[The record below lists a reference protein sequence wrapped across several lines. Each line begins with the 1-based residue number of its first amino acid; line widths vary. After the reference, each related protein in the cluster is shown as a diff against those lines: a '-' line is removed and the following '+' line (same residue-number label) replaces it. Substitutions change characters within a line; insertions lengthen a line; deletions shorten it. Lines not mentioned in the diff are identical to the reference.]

1 MKFISNIGEAN
12 KKKDNTFNITFNNYK
27 QYSYLWNNLYFTDI
41 IEKKQIN
48 NKITF
53 TIKALEVNT
62 LKNYLKNNYFS
73 YSDGLL
79 FFNMISQQLFT
90 LDKNNVGISY
100 FDIDDIIII
109 KDINDN
115 NLFYFVNTGKI
126 IPKKNNL
133 LEILSPFNKNL
144 PFLSPEMKNINT
156 IPSKITK
163 YSSCYSL
170 GLITIYGF
178 LKDKNKT
185 INENTFDEVVGFLG
199 LNKLFYTLKRTIKN
213 LPKDR
218 KLLYI

>member
-1 MKFISNIGEAN
+1 MKFISNSGEVN
-12 KKKDNTFNITFNNYK
+12 KKKGNTFNITFNNYD
-27 QYSYLWNNLYFTDI
+27 QYSYLWNNLYFTDT
-41 IEKKQIN
+41 IEKKQV
-48 NKITF
+48 NKKIIY
-53 TIKALEVNT
+53 TIKALEINT
-62 LKNYLKNNYFS
+62 LKHYLKNNYFS

-100 FDIDDIIII
+100 FDIEDIIVV
-109 KDINDN
+109 KDVNEN
-115 NLFYFVNTGKI
+115 NLFYFVNIDKI

-133 LEILSPFNKNL
+133 LEILSPFDKKL

-170 GLITIYGF
+170 GLLTIYGF
-178 LKDKNKT
+178 LKDKKKT
-185 INENTFDEVVGFLG
+185 INEKTFDEVVGFLG

>member
-27 QYSYLWNNLYFTDI
+27 QYYYLWNNLYFTDI

-115 NLFYFVNTGKI
+115 NLFYFVNVGKI
-126 IPKKNNL
+126 IPIKNNL
-133 LEILSPFNKNL
+133 LEILSPFDKKI
-144 PFLSPEMKNINT
+144 PFLSPEMKNINK

-185 INENTFDEVVGFLG
+185 INENTFDDVVGFLG